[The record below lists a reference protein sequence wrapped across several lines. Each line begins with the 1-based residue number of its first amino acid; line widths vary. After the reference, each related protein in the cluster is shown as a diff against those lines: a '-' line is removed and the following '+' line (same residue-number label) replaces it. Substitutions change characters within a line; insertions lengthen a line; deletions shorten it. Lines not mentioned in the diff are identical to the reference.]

1 MIETMLLTM
10 SVLGVALVIVL
21 YARLSAVDAHLRLKK
36 HRSKEEGL
44 ADLLIHAAVVD
55 DGVIVGKNGS
65 LMAAWLYKG
74 DDAGSSTD
82 EERNQVAATLNRAFV
97 GMGNGWMMHI
107 DSVRR
112 EAPSY
117 PSPELSKFPDPITRA
132 IDEER
137 RRLFEAL
144 GTMYE
149 GYFVIVLTYF
159 PPMLAQ
165 RRFIEMMFDDDAEK
179 PNQKQR
185 TRGLLNEFK
194 RNIGLF
200 ESRMSS
206 AVTMERL
213 NGVKM
218 VTEDG
223 AEITHDNFL
232 RWLQFCI
239 TGRNHPVVLPSD
251 PMYLDRI
258 IGGQSFEPGVVPRI
272 GRNFVQVV
280 AIDGFPLEATPGV
293 LNALSELACTYRWSN
308 RFIFMDQH
316 QAIEEFEK
324 FRKKWRQKIRGFFD
338 QVFNTNT
345 GSIDQD
351 AVMMVADAEAALAET
366 KSGLVAQGYYTSV
379 VVLMSESREIVERE
393 ARKIE
398 KSINDLG
405 FGARLEDVGATDA
418 FLGSIPGHG
427 VENVTRPLVNTM
439 NLSQFI
445 PTSTIWTGEK
455 DAPCPYYPAK
465 APALTHCV
473 THGATPFRLNFH
485 VRDLGHGLIF
495 GPTRSG
501 KSTLLGLVASQLL
514 RYEDFSLFVFE
525 KGMSMYP
532 LTKSVETSYRRA
544 MGGLAAAPLATHY
557 NVAADGETLSFCP
570 LQYLETRGD
579 RAWAMEWI
587 DTILALNNV
596 TTTPQQRNAIADAIL
611 TMHNDG
617 TRTLSDFVNLV
628 QDDAT
633 IRATLEQYLADGN
646 MGHLLDGDSD
656 SLSLSRF
663 TVFEVEQL
671 MALDRK
677 FSLPVL
683 LYLFRRI
690 ERSLRGQPGAII
702 LDEAWLMLAHEVFEG
717 KIEEW
722 LRTMAKANVAII
734 MATQSLADAA
744 KSSIFSVI
752 VESTATKIFLPNVF
766 AREEANR
773 DLYLS
778 MGLNERQIE
787 IIASATPKK
796 QYYYVSE
803 KGRRLFELALDEC
816 PLTLSIIGRTDK
828 DSVAAVKALEARLG
842 DKWLDEWLRTRNV
855 NLADYGVAA

>member
-1 MIETMLLTM
+1 MIEALLCTM
-10 SVLGVALVIVL
+10 SILGIALTVLL
-21 YARLSAVDAHLRLKK
+21 YVRLNAVDAHLRLKK

-44 ADLLIHAAVVD
+44 SDLLIHAAVVD

-82 EERNQVAATLNRAFV
+82 EERNQVAATINRALV
-97 GMGNGWMMHI
+97 GMGNGWMIHV
-107 DSVRR
+107 DAVRR
-112 EAPSY
+112 EAASY
-117 PSPELSKFPDPITRA
+117 PSPDLSKFPDPITRA

-137 RRLFEAL
+137 RQLFERL

-149 GYFVIVLTYF
+149 GYFVLVLTYF

-165 RRFIEMMFDDDAEK
+165 RRFVEMMFDDDAAK
-179 PNQKQR
+179 PSQKQR
-185 TRGLLNEFK
+185 SRNLLNEFK
-194 RNIGLF
+194 RNIDQFQL
-200 ESRMSS
+200 RMSA

-218 VTEDG
+218 VSESGTEL
-223 AEITHDNFL
+223 THDNFL

-251 PMYLDRI
+251 PMYLDRV
-258 IGGQSFEPGVVPRI
+258 IGGQSFEPGVVPKI
-272 GRNFVQVV
+272 GRNFIQTVT
-280 AIDGFPLEATPGV
+280 IEGFPLEHSPGV
-293 LNALSELACTYRWSN
+293 LNALAEIACTYRWSN

-316 QAIEEFEK
+316 QAIAEFEK

-366 KSGLVAQGYYTSV
+366 KSGLVAQGFYTSV
-379 VVLMSESREIVERE
+379 VVLMSEDRNQVEQD
-393 ARKIE
+393 ALKLE
-398 KSINDLG
+398 KAINDLG
-405 FGARLEDVGATDA
+405 FGARIEDVNTTDA
-418 FLGSIPGHG
+418 FLGTIPGHA
-427 VENVTRPLVNTM
+427 VENVTRPLINTM
-439 NLSQFI
+439 NLAYFI
-445 PTSTIWTGEK
+445 PTSTIWTGEEK
-455 DAPCPYYPAK
+455 APSPYYPTNS
-465 APALTHCV
+465 PAVMHCV

-495 GPTRSG
+495 GPTRAG
-501 KSTLLGLVASQLL
+501 KSTLISLAAAQLF
-514 RYEDFSLFVFE
+514 RYDDFSLFVFE

-532 LTKSVETSYRRA
+532 LVKAVHASTS
-544 MGGLAAAPLATHY
+544 GKHGVHY
-557 NVAADGETLSFCP
+557 NVASDDDSLSFCP

-579 RAWAMEWI
+579 RAWAMDWI
-587 DTILALNNV
+587 ATILELNRV
-596 TTTPQQRNAIADAIL
+596 VVDADRLNAIADAVL

-617 TRTLSDFVNLV
+617 ARTLSDFVNTV
-628 QDDAT
+628 QDET
-633 IRATLEQYLADGN
+633 IRDTLAQYLADGN
-646 MGHLLDGDSD
+646 MGHLLDADHD
-656 SLSLSRF
+656 SLSLNKF

-677 FSLPVL
+677 YSLPVL

-717 KIEEW
+717 KIGEW
-722 LRTMAKANVAII
+722 LRTMAKANVSII
-734 MATQSLADAA
+734 LATQSLADAA
-744 KSSIFSVI
+744 KSSIFGII

-773 DLYLS
+773 KLYQS
-778 MGLNERQIE
+778 MGLNARQIE
-787 IIASATPKK
+787 IIASATAKR

-816 PLTLSIIGRTDK
+816 PMTLSLIGRTDK
-828 DSVAAVKALEARLG
+828 DSISAIKALEARLG
-842 DKWLDEWLRTRNV
+842 YGWINEWMRLDGV
-855 NLADYGVAA
+855 NMAEYGVAA